1 MARKDPARYQHI
13 TYKLMKKLLYP
24 IITGTA
30 FSIVA
35 VAIPFAASARSQM
48 ATAHAQIATTNNS
61 ATASSTMLERCDI
74 PFGHLIAP
82 GWLKKN
88 GHATTTVPNACI
100 FPFGIGMKLHAT
112 STGSTT
118 SPATSTRPFALRIR
132 DVDTSVASSTAT
144 IDWRTNA
151 ASDSIVYYSTLT
163 PVTVG
168 ASTTA
173 SVSSADKVYGHEVK
187 LGGLATS
194 TTYYFIVKSTDV
206 HGDTATSSELHL
218 TTRSM

>member
-1 MARKDPARYQHI
+1 
-13 TYKLMKKLLYP
+13 MKKTFYP
-24 IITGTA
+24 IITGAA
-30 FSIVA
+30 FSILAFA
-35 VAIPFAASARSQM
+35 VPFAASARSQV
-48 ATAHAQIATTNNS
+48 AAAHAQAS
-61 ATASSTMLERCDI
+61 ASAGASASASSTLLERCDI

-88 GHATTTVPNACI
+88 GQGTTTAPTGCVL
-100 FPFGIGMKLHAT
+100 PFGIGVKLHAT

-118 SPATSTRPFALRIR
+118 SPATTTKPFTLRIR
-132 DVDTSVASSTAT
+132 DVDASVASSTAT

-151 ASDSIVYYSTLT
+151 AADSTVYYSTST

-173 SVSSADKVYGHEVK
+173 SVGSTAKVYSHEIK
-187 LGGLATS
+187 LNNLATS
-194 TTYYFIVKSTDV
+194 TTYYFLVKSTDAQ
-206 HGDTATSSELHL
+206 GDTATSSELHL